1 MPPINSGEKAFF
13 QESAVKIAVI
23 PISAKSLKGAVTEEI
38 SKNTA
43 TEFLESL
50 EKTTKDLPEK
60 LKNDPLMYH
69 EIAIA
74 YTQGK
79 ISIMI
84 QEILCRLFCDETA

>member
-1 MPPINSGEKAFF
+1 MSNVNLTEEQIIKTVRE
-13 QESAVKIAVI
+13 
-23 PISAKSLKGAVTEEI
+23 VTEEI